1 MATDPNGASG
11 GGHSDRLLPWI
22 AGERAVRAVL
32 LIAIGIVLATH
43 VHEDYGRDITRI
55 AQHLGFNP
63 ASNGIRELSGA
74 ASRLTPTKIR
84 FYGFVAIAYGVL
96 EGVEAFGLFRRRR
109 WAEYLTVLATTLLF
123 IPEIDELIKKPS
135 AFKAGAFLV
144 NVAIVVYLVVRLRRG
159 RQRPEA
165 AAASADTPARAP

>member
-1 MATDPNGASG
+1 MATEEKRPSDR
-11 GGHSDRLLPWI
+11 GHRDRLLPWI

-43 VHEDYGRDITRI
+43 VHENYGRDITRI

-84 FYGFVAIAYGVL
+84 VYGFIAIAYGVL
-96 EGVEAFGLFRRRR
+96 EGVESYGLFRRRR

-135 AFKAGAFLV
+135 LFKVGAFLV
-144 NVAIVVYLVVRLRRG
+144 NVAIVVYLVVRLRQG
-159 RQRPEA
+159 REQPA
-165 AAASADTPARAP
+165 AGTGSVDAPARSP